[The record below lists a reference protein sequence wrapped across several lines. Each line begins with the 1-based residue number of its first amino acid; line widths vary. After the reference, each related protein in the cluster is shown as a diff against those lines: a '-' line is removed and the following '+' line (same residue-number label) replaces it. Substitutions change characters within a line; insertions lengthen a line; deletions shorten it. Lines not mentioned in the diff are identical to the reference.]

1 MAVTNNGHGRRLDR
15 IASKLP
21 PIRPSI
27 GELGEE
33 YDRLIDAYTRHQAGE
48 QSVSLASKW
57 PINQMDT
64 WVNELIEEG
73 IE

>member
-1 MAVTNNGHGRRLDR
+1 MTANRHSRRLER

-21 PIRPSI
+21 PIRPSLD
-27 GELGEE
+27 ELGAE
-33 YDRLIDAYTRHQAGE
+33 YDRLISAYTQHQSGE
-48 QSVSLASKW
+48 QAVSLASKW
-57 PINQMDT
+57 PISQMDR